1 MKRLTLTAVLLAV
14 LAACNSNIIL
24 PGTTVIVDGPGVESG
39 VLGEGETARF
49 SLLVGAA
56 PVRIDAVDVTNGV
69 AGSLL
74 LRVYDSNNVLF
85 AQTVSRHYFIAPR
98 PEIASEEAAALGI
111 TPSPYYS
118 VNLPSGFGKAYV
130 EVTNLAG
137 EPTVVRVQAVS
148 RGEGTGTENA
158 YVFNDDVSGAL
169 LYLGQLDTWIYNGG
183 NATLEL
189 AGGTTVHARAKIV
202 RGLDTLAVLEP
213 GEQFGDQNC
222 NTNCLQNG
230 DVVYMQAQGNGALA
244 GFCDDGTSGNGFCDD
259 GIETGEYTLI
269 VTP

>member
-1 MKRLTLTAVLLAV
+1 MKRLTLATVLLAV
-14 LAACNSNIIL
+14 LAACNINIIL
-24 PGTTVIVDGPGVESG
+24 PGTTVTVDGPGVESS

-49 SLLVGAA
+49 SLYVGAA

-74 LRVYDSNNVLF
+74 LRVYDGNNALF

-118 VNLPSGFGKAYV
+118 VNLPAGFGKAYV

-137 EPTVVRVQAVS
+137 EPTVVRVQAIS
-148 RGEGTGTENA
+148 RGEGVGTENA
-158 YVFNDDVSGAL
+158 HNFNDDVSGAL
-169 LYLGQLDTWIYNGG
+169 LYLGQLDTWTYTGG

-189 AGGTTVHARAKIV
+189 AGGETVHARAKIV

-213 GEQFGDQNC
+213 GEEFAG
-222 NTNCLQNG
+222 LQNG
-230 DVVYMQAQGNGALA
+230 DAVYVQARGSGALA
-244 GFCDDGTSGNGFCDD
+244 GFCDDGVGGNGICDD